1 MVDENKKNFFSQN
14 FFFWG
19 GPQVHDPGVSRSP
32 QATYGTHGT
41 PEDLWRGRED
51 LGEDISEN
59 NFFWK
64 KSFFFLFFVK
74 TSENHSIVVLSQ

>member
-1 MVDENKKNFFSQN
+1 MRIRKTFFSQN
-14 FFFWG
+14 FFFGG

-59 NFFWK
+59 NFFGK
-64 KSFFFLFFVK
+64 KSFFFFSFSRLLK
-74 TSENHSIVVLSQ
+74 ITVLQEI